1 MGNVYRFRDS
11 MAGQQ
16 WIFQQEDPNN
26 AEWCTESQPF
36 IAWGEDRIC
45 WLSRDPTDGNIVR
58 LTAAL
63 MDNYAERVL
72 QADPEHRPEK
82 NHGTHRCLHEALFV
96 LWRKIREIKL
106 DRQLPDLEPQIV
118 MTPPPG
124 TTDEKP
130 APEPTSEDVKDVIA
144 GTYVQAGTTVKPQE
158 EDDSS

>member
-1 MGNVYRFRDS
+1 MGNVHYFRES
-11 MAGQQ
+11 TAGEQ
-16 WIFQQEDPNN
+16 WIYKQEEPKT

-36 IAWGEDRIC
+36 IAWGEDRIS

-63 MDNYAERVL
+63 VDNYAERVM
-72 QADPEHRPEK
+72 QAGPVHRLEK
-82 NHGTHRCLHEALFV
+82 HHGEYRCLHEALFV

-106 DRQLPDLEPQIV
+106 DRQLPDLEPQVV
-118 MTPPPG
+118 MMPPPD

-130 APEPTSEDVKDVIA
+130 APEPTLEDVKDVIA